1 MKAVINREAFAAAY
15 AVAAPVAP
23 SRSPK
28 PILQNLLLVADGDG
42 CTLVATDLEVGVRR
56 SVAGVDVESP
66 GRAILPTA
74 KLGAILKS
82 SGDDAIR
89 IEATAD
95 EVRVLG
101 ARSSYRLPAED
112 PELYPDVPAFDA
124 AERLTLAADDLRALI
139 RRTVYAT
146 DLQAARYAFGGV
158 LMECEG
164 GRLVA
169 VGTDGRRLARAKVA
183 AEGEGWTCQVVVP
196 VKALRLIERVA
207 DGAGS
212 VEIAADAGKAQVR
225 TDLASVY
232 TRLVEGRFPR
242 YQDVFPTSPGVVAR
256 IGCGSL
262 RRAVE
267 RAAITTS
274 ETTRGVSL
282 TFESGRL
289 TLESNA
295 ADVGE
300 SRVEELVEYEG
311 AEVKVSV
318 DPRYLSDALKAA
330 GDDVEAAIRLIDGK
344 EAVVMEMGEGFVYV
358 VMPLT
363 LGV

>member
-1 MKAVINREAFAAAY
+1 MKVVINREAFAAAY

-124 AERLTLAADDLRALI
+124 ADRLTLAADDLRALI

-146 DLQAARYAFGGV
+146 DIQATRYALGGV
-158 LMECEG
+158 LLSCEG

-242 YQDVFPTSPGVVAR
+242 YQDVFPTDPGRPAR
-256 IGCGSL
+256 INCGEL
-262 RRAVE
+262 RRAIE
-267 RAAITTS
+267 QAAITTS
-274 ETTRGVSL
+274 ETTRGVDML
-282 TFESGRL
+282 FEPGRL
-289 TLESNA
+289 TLSA
-295 ADVGE
+295 SGPDAGE
-300 SRVEELVEYEG
+300 SRVEAAVDYEG
-311 AEVKVSV
+311 EATPLTI
-318 DPRYLSDALKAA
+318 DPRYAIDALRAA
-330 GDDVEAAIRLIDGK
+330 GDDAEATLGITGPSDALVAEI
-344 EAVVMEMGEGFVYV
+344 GEGFTYV

-363 LGV
+363 RDR